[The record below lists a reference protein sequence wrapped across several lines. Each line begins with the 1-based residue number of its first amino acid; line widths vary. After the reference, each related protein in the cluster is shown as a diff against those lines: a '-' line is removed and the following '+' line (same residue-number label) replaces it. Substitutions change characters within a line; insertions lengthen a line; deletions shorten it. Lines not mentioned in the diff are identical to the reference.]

1 MNRIQPR
8 TLALACATLF
18 GMAACGGG
26 GGGGDSASAPAAG
39 GDAGT
44 VLPTPAPSPAPTPV
58 PTPTPAPAPAPAP
71 VPQAATLLSPG
82 ASSKLA
88 GASVDFAWTAS
99 DADGYQLTVE
109 RAGATTPLFDST
121 TAGTRLTVAGL
132 PVDGSE
138 LVVHL
143 KTRHGDTWL
152 PAIDYR
158 FIAAGYTA
166 AQSTAAAKPW
176 TDPIAL
182 PLVPASAA
190 NLPDGKILIWSARAP
205 TYFGPGPESTA
216 TYTSVFDPVE
226 KKATVAT
233 AINAGHEMFC
243 EGLSMLADGGVM
255 VSGGNDAG
263 QTSIYDT
270 TMAKW
275 TRSATLNVP
284 RAYNASTTMSD
295 GSVFTVGGSW
305 SGGQGG
311 KVGEVWS
318 VTNKTWRTLAGVP
331 ANMPDASNAADPPL
345 NGPDAAGVYRADNH
359 MWLFGQADGWVFQ
372 AGPSAAMHWID
383 TRGKG
388 AIIQAGLRGD
398 DAYAMT
404 GSAVMY
410 DTGKILKA
418 GGAPNHDSGQAFKS
432 AYVIDI
438 NAGPPKAPTV
448 RKVAPM
454 AYGRTFLNSV
464 VLPNGE
470 VIVIGGQTQPVG
482 FSDAYGVLAAELW
495 NPITETFI
503 TLPAMKT
510 ARNYHSIALLLM
522 DGRVMSGGGGL
533 CNCAGDHTDAEIYT
547 PPYLLAPDGSP
558 APRPA
563 LTAAPATATWGETI
577 AVKTDRAVSRFALVR
592 MASTTHSVNTDQRR
606 LPVNFTGSAG
616 DYALS
621 IPSDRGMLLPGNYML
636 FALDAQGVPSV
647 ARTVNIR

>member
-1 MNRIQPR
+1 MKPFQPR
-8 TLALACATLF
+8 ALALACATLSLL
-18 GMAACGGG
+18 AACGGG
-26 GGGGDSASAPAAG
+26 GGGESGGSAAG
-39 GDAGT
+39 GSGT
-44 VLPTPAPSPAPTPV
+44 EVLPSAPAPSPAPSPS
-58 PTPTPAPAPAPAP
+58 PPSPAPAPAP
-71 VPQAATLLSPG
+71 QAAALLSPS
-82 ASSKLA
+82 APSKLGGA
-88 GASVDFAWTAS
+88 GVTFDWTAS
-99 DADGYQLTVE
+99 DADAYRLTVE
-109 RAGATTPLFDST
+109 RPGTAAPLFDGT
-121 TAGTRLTVAGL
+121 TADTHLAVAGL
-132 PVDGSE
+132 PVDGGE
-138 LVVHL
+138 LIAHL
-143 KTRHGDTWL
+143 QTRHGDTWL
-152 PAIDYR
+152 PAVDYR
-158 FIAAGYTA
+158 FTAAGYTA

-190 NLPDGKILIWSARAP
+190 NLPDGKLLMWSAQG
-205 TYFGPGPESTA
+205 TTSFGSNGGAA
-216 TYTSVFDPVE
+216 TYTTVFDPASGT
-226 KKATVAT
+226 ATPTVKT
-233 AINAGHEMFC
+233 NPGQEMFC
-243 EGLSMLADGGVM
+243 EGLSMLADGGIL
-255 VSGGNDAG
+255 VSGGSDAG
-263 QTSIYDT
+263 KTSRFDPQKGSWSP
-270 TMAKW
+270 A
-275 TRSATLNVP
+275 STLNIP

-305 SGGQGG
+305 NGGYGG
-311 KVGEVWS
+311 KFGEVWS
-318 VTNKTWRTLAGVP
+318 PATQAWRTLSAVP
-331 ANMPDASNAADPPL
+331 ADMPTTANAANPPL

-359 MWLFGQADGWVFQ
+359 MWLFGAADGWVFH

-383 TRGKG
+383 TRGAG
-388 AIIQAGLRGD
+388 AIVQAGLRGD

-410 DTGKILKA
+410 DTGKILKLA
-418 GGAPNHDSGQAFKS
+418 GAPNHDSGQAFKS
-432 AYVIDI
+432 TYIIDI
-438 NAGPPKAPTV
+438 NAGPPKPATV
-448 RKVAPM
+448 RKVAPL

-482 FSDAYGVLAAELW
+482 FSDAYGVLAPELW

-510 ARNYHSIALLLM
+510 ARNYHSTALLLM

-533 CNCAGDHTDAEIYT
+533 CNCAGDHADAEIYT

-563 LTAAPATATWGETI
+563 LVAAPAKATWGDTI

-606 LPVNFTGSAG
+606 IPVSFTGSAG
-616 DYALS
+616 NYALS
-621 IPSDRGMLLPGNYML
+621 IPSDRGMLLTGNYML

>member
-1 MNRIQPR
+1 MKAAV
-8 TLALACATLF
+8 LA
-18 GMAACGGG
+18 
-26 GGGGDSASAPAAG
+26 S
-39 GDAGT
+39 
-44 VLPTPAPSPAPTPV
+44 
-58 PTPTPAPAPAPAP
+58 
-71 VPQAATLLSPG
+71 PQAD
-82 ASSKLA
+82 SKLA
-88 GASVDFAWTAS
+88 
-99 DADGYQLTVE
+99 
-109 RAGATTPLFDST
+109 ATTVSFDWLAT
-121 TAGTRLTVAGL
+121 GADEYRLTVNASGATVPLYDGKTTDTRVSVATL
-132 PVDGSE
+132 PVDGSAITVQ
-138 LVVHL
+138 LQ
-143 KTRHGDTWL
+143 TRVKDAWL
-152 PAIDYR
+152 DPVSYT
-158 FIAAGYTA
+158 FTAAGYTA
-166 AQSTAAAKPW
+166 AQSTAAKQPW
-176 TDPIAL
+176 SEVIDL

-205 TYFGPGPESTA
+205 TYFGANEGTA
-216 TYTSVFDPVE
+216 TYTSVFDPVA
-226 KKATVAT
+226 KKATAAT
-233 AINAGHEMFC
+233 TTNPGQEMFC
-243 EGLSMLADGGVM
+243 EGLSMLADGAIM
-255 VSGGNDAG
+255 VSGGSDAG
-263 QTSIYDT
+263 KTSIYDST
-270 TMAKW
+270 TAKW
-275 TRSATLNVP
+275 TQSAMLNVP

-305 SGGQGG
+305 NGGLGG

-318 VTNKTWRTLAGVP
+318 VTNKTWRTLPGVP
-331 ANMPDASNAADPPL
+331 SNMPDASNVADPPL
-345 NGPDAAGVYRADNH
+345 NGPDAAGFYRADNH

-383 TRGKG
+383 TRGAGK
-388 AIIQAGLRGD
+388 IVQAGLRGD

-432 AYVIDI
+432 AYIVDI
-438 NAGPPKAPTV
+438 NAGPPKPATV

-470 VIVIGGQTQPVG
+470 VIVVGGQTQPVG

-495 NPITETFI
+495 NPVTETFV
-503 TLPAMKT
+503 TLPPMQK

-533 CNCAGDHTDAEIYT
+533 CGCAGDHPDAEIYT

-563 LTAAPATATWGETI
+563 LTDAPARATWGDTI
-577 AVKTDRAVSRFALVR
+577 AVKTDRAVARFSLVR

-606 LPVNFTGSAG
+606 IPVSFTGSAG

-621 IPSDRGMLLPGNYML
+621 IPTDRGMLLTGNYML
-636 FALDAQGVPSV
+636 FALDAKGVPSV
-647 ARTVNIR
+647 ARTISIR